1 MGCISAKD
9 VQQSINKNI
18 YNNMKQIHIIAFD
31 QLFLLQSQCLRELDL
46 LQNKVISRR
55 INMINITKAHLLNN
69 PKLTEAYK
77 LWTWGVSLCNKGN
90 SKGMNVHYSF
100 TNPDESVDKNPTFIY
115 NLGSCKELRFHWFA
129 IILKEYVE
137 YVQNA
142 KQLFPEERL
151 KAKDIYDKLKT
162 MREQSQ
168 IYLNNLSPSEKIEA
182 FTNIEYN
189 MSKIHKGLH
198 NADQFY
204 ENLKELEFELLTI
217 IDKNYQYE
225 NEADQWGRKL
235 YRDLDVIS
243 IGNDSYRMRA
253 KMNSLVLLY
262 HPGKKRTSEE
272 EDYYY
277 NIKLDRSKIKPKIMN
292 NNDEEDQEKKFNFK
306 LKWTGCSEVDRKWS
320 EISYILEE
328 HNEQMKQIK
337 QIRNKI
343 RNELQTYKYED
354 DNLIVAWKI
363 YCLSLLTELKDVKII
378 LNISDQ
384 ESVQKILKN
393 QIVLSE
399 NLQLQSKL
407 FSEYFFIIRPTKQ
420 KQLKE
425 YWKKLDFDKQWIQG
439 SFMQYD
445 QFKLIPHQNQYNMMT
460 NQAKN
465 IYEFTSKNPIYQ
477 QIYEQ
482 KYMRLEKE
490 GEQLFSNGKSLFDE
504 MERLYEQYKIDKDV
518 DKLMKQQLRSDDI
531 ILKKKSKLSK
541 YN

>member
-31 QLFLLQSQCLRELDL
+31 QLFLLQSQCLRDLDL
-46 LQNKVISRR
+46 LQSKVISRR
-55 INMINITKAHLLNN
+55 INLINITKAHLLNN
-69 PKLTEAYK
+69 PKLTEAFR

-90 SKGMNVHYSF
+90 SKGINVHYNFS
-100 TNPDESVDKNPTFIY
+100 NPNESVDKNLTFIY
-115 NLGSCKELRFHWFA
+115 NLGSCKELRFLWFA

-137 YVQNA
+137 YVQIA
-142 KQLFPEERL
+142 KQQFPEERL

-168 IYLNNLSPSEKIEA
+168 IYLNTLSPAEKIES
-182 FTNIEYN
+182 FSNIEYN

-198 NADQFY
+198 NADSFY
-204 ENLKELEFELLTI
+204 EHLKELEFELLAV
-217 IDKNYQYE
+217 IDKSNQYE
-225 NEADQWGRKL
+225 IEADQWGRKL
-235 YRDLDVIS
+235 YRDLDVIPV
-243 IGNDSYRMRA
+243 GEDSYRMRA

-262 HPGKKRTSEE
+262 HPGKKRTQEE

-277 NIKLDRSKIKPKIMN
+277 NIKLERSKIKPKIMN
-292 NNDEEDQEKKFNFK
+292 NDEEDKKFNCK
-306 LKWTGCSEVDRKWS
+306 LRWTGCSEVDRKWS

-328 HNEQMKQIK
+328 HNQQMKQMK

-363 YCLSLLTELKDVKII
+363 YCLSLLTEIKDVKIT

-384 ESVQKILKN
+384 ETVQRILKN
-393 QIVLSE
+393 QVPLSQ
-399 NLQLQSKL
+399 NLELQSKL
-407 FSEYFFIIRPTKQ
+407 FSEYFFIIRPSKQ

-439 SFMQYD
+439 SFMGYD
-445 QFKLIPHQNQYNMMT
+445 QFKLMHHQDQYNMMT
-460 NQAKN
+460 NLAKN
-465 IYEFTSKNPIYQ
+465 IYEFTSKNPDYQEIYQ
-477 QIYEQ
+477 K
-482 KYMRLEKE
+482 KYMRLEQE
-490 GEQLFSNGKSLFDE
+490 AEQLFNDGKSIFEE

-518 DKLMKQQLRSDDI
+518 DKLMRQQLRSDDI